1 MKLNTEEI
9 KMIMDA
15 LQITIEM
22 CRYSRDDCWD
32 EETLFT
38 HYERNHGNW
47 ERNQLST
54 RLKKD

>member
-32 EETLFT
+32 EETLWEKMEDE
-38 HYERNHGNW
+38 YER
-47 ERNQLST
+47 LSS
-54 RLKKD
+54 